1 VGDLGQLAQLRAR
14 VAGVEQVDGEVTDPA
29 GVLAAPAGAPTT
41 SQSPSVR
48 RCSTRSRPTTPLA
61 PMTRATFGRV
71 SVEEAAAAHGIRLA
85 QHTILQMLDAVG
97 PASQQ
102 ALSDE
107 LRIDRSTMV
116 RCIGALEKAGHVQR
130 HRDAVD
136 RRAYSVHITESG
148 RTLLA
153 DAEQEVPG
161 VLDQTLAP
169 LSEGERSE
177 LTRLLAK
184 LVTGTPH

>member
-1 VGDLGQLAQLRAR
+1 MSALHDSPAGPASDSQRPHRGEFFAQLA
-14 VAGVEQVDGEVTDPA
+14 
-29 GVLAAPAGAPTT
+29 
-41 SQSPSVR
+41 VR
-48 RCSTRSRPTTPLA
+48 RPDVALCKASLFAVRTA
-61 PMTRATFGRV
+61 
-71 SVEEAAAAHGIRLA
+71 EEAAAAHGITLA
-85 QHTILQMLDAVG
+85 QHTILQMLDAAG

-116 RCIGALEKAGHVQR
+116 RCIDALEKAGHVQR

-148 RTLLA
+148 RTLLTE
-153 DAEQEVPG
+153 AEQEVPG

-169 LSEGERSE
+169 LTDRERAD

-184 LVTGTPH
+184 LVTGTAH

>member
-1 VGDLGQLAQLRAR
+1 MPDSSAGPASDTQRAR
-14 VAGVEQVDGEVTDPA
+14 RGHFFAELAVHRPDVALCKA
-29 GVLAAPAGAPTT
+29 SLFA
-41 SQSPSVR
+41 VR
-48 RCSTRSRPTTPLA
+48 TA
-61 PMTRATFGRV
+61 
-71 SVEEAAAAHGIRLA
+71 EEAAAAHGITLA

-116 RCIGALEKAGHVQR
+116 RCIDALEKAGHVQR

-136 RRAYSVHITESG
+136 RRAYSVHITGSG
-148 RTLLA
+148 RELLA
-153 DAEQEVPG
+153 DAEKEVPA
-161 VLDQTLAP
+161 VLDHTLAP
-169 LSEGERSE
+169 LSESERSE

>member
-1 VGDLGQLAQLRAR
+1 MSDS
-14 VAGVEQVDGEVTDPA
+14 P
-29 GVLAAPAGAPTT
+29 APTGPASDAT
-41 SQSPSVR
+41 RLRRGRFFAELAVR
-48 RCSTRSRPTTPLA
+48 RPDVALCKASLFAVRTA
-61 PMTRATFGRV
+61 
-71 SVEEAAAAHGIRLA
+71 EEAAAAHGITLA

-116 RCIGALEKAGHVQR
+116 RCIDALEKAGHVQR
-130 HRDAVD
+130 HRDTVD
-136 RRAYSVHITESG
+136 RRAYAVHITESG

-169 LSEGERSE
+169 LSAGERSE

>member
-1 VGDLGQLAQLRAR
+1 MSALPDS
-14 VAGVEQVDGEVTDPA
+14 
-29 GVLAAPAGAPTT
+29 PAGAASDARRPHQGEFFAHLAARRPDVALCKA
-41 SQSPSVR
+41 SLFAVR
-48 RCSTRSRPTTPLA
+48 TA
-61 PMTRATFGRV
+61 
-71 SVEEAAAAHGIRLA
+71 EEAAAAHGITLA
-85 QHTILQMLDAVG
+85 QHTILQMLDTVG

-102 ALSDE
+102 SLSDE

-116 RCIGALEKAGHVQR
+116 RCIDALEKAGHVQR
-130 HRDAVD
+130 HRDAAD

-153 DAEQEVPG
+153 EAEREVPG

-169 LSEGERSE
+169 LSDEERSD

-184 LVTGTPH
+184 LVTGQRDR

>member
-1 VGDLGQLAQLRAR
+1 MSASADSPASAGPAGDSRRPQRGRFFAQLA
-14 VAGVEQVDGEVTDPA
+14 
-29 GVLAAPAGAPTT
+29 
-41 SQSPSVR
+41 VR
-48 RCSTRSRPTTPLA
+48 RPDVALCKASLFAVRTA
-61 PMTRATFGRV
+61 
-71 SVEEAAAAHGIRLA
+71 EEAAAVHGITLA

-102 ALSDE
+102 VLSDE

-116 RCIGALEKAGHVQR
+116 RCIDALEKAGHVQR

-136 RRAYSVHITESG
+136 RRAYSVHLTESG
-148 RTLLA
+148 HTLLTEA
-153 DAEQEVPG
+153 DQGVPG

-169 LSEGERSE
+169 LSDEERAD

-184 LVTGTPH
+184 LVTGTAH